1 MMPDKKRKREI
12 TTSKLILWA
21 TYILFASQIILAI
34 VCTIKE
40 IDTTVFVYTIPA
52 TATLT
57 GATTVFYMNKSK
69 MENVFRFK
77 ISFLE
82 YKLDLLDKHPCKED
96 IVESEMSSIE
106 DALDSK
112 IDSTMREAVDEEI
125 NIEPF

>member
-21 TYILFASQIILAI
+21 TYILFASQI
-34 VCTIKE
+34 
-40 IDTTVFVYTIPA
+40 DTTVFVYTIPA
-52 TATLT
+52 TATLA

>member
-52 TATLT
+52 TATLA

-82 YKLDLLDKHPCKED
+82 YKLDLLNKHPDKED

-125 NIEPF
+125 KIEPF

>member
-52 TATLT
+52 TATLA

-82 YKLDLLDKHPCKED
+82 YKLDLLDKNPCKED
-96 IVESEMSSIE
+96 IAESEISSIE